1 MKILKNLQLESLDCD
16 DNPIS
21 KNESYTKIAFETFKT
36 LKYLDNKDKDGKE
49 MIEDQE
55 MNGE

>member
-1 MKILKNLQLESLDCD
+1 MKNLQLESLDCD

>member
-1 MKILKNLQLESLDCD
+1 LESLDCD

-21 KNESYTKIAFETFKT
+21 KSESYTKTAFDTFKT

-49 MIEDQE
+49 MIEDHNI
-55 MNGE
+55 NGE